1 MGQDPVSHESRSGRT
16 KKKFAFLEY
25 GRVTE
30 NVFSMFFRPDIT
42 FHGFISPAYF
52 FEGQIYG

>member
-1 MGQDPVSHESRSGRT
+1 MGKILLATNQEVEEQ

-30 NVFSMFFRPDIT
+30 NVCRMFF
-42 FHGFISPAYF
+42 
-52 FEGQIYG
+52 